1 MKYLPTYVYTTI
13 YDIDFTSL
21 YASGKRIILSDL
33 DNTIASYSEETP
45 SKEVLEFN
53 KYLRNLGFKIYL
65 VSNNNDKRIKK
76 FSEEFI
82 IDGFLAKAKK
92 PFTKKL
98 EKFLSNNNLKKEE
111 IISMGDQLVTDISGF
126 NKLGVDS
133 ILVKTID
140 QKNQK
145 WYTKINRLREK
156 NILKKIKKVDCEKY
170 NQMKVFYE

>member
-65 VSNNNDKRIKK
+65 VSNNNGKRIKK

>member
-45 SKEVLEFN
+45 SKEMLEFN

-76 FSEEFI
+76 FSEEFV

>member
-21 YASGKRIILSDL
+21 YASGKKIILSDL
-33 DNTIASYSEETP
+33 DNTIASYSEEVP
-45 SKEVLEFN
+45 SQEAIELN
-53 KYLRNLGFKIYL
+53 KKLRKFGFKIYL

-76 FSEEFI
+76 YSEKFI
-82 IDGFLAKAKK
+82 IDGFLAQAKK

-98 EKFLSNNNLKKEE
+98 EKFIIDNNLKKEE
-111 IISMGDQLVTDISGF
+111 IICIGDQLVTDILGF
-126 NKLGVDS
+126 NKLGVDT

-156 NILKKIKKVDCEKY
+156 KILKKIKKVDYSKY
-170 NQMKVFYE
+170 NLMKEFYE

>member
-98 EKFLSNNNLKKEE
+98 EKFLSNNNLK
-111 IISMGDQLVTDISGF
+111 IHWVHL
-126 NKLGVDS
+126 
-133 ILVKTID
+133 
-140 QKNQK
+140 
-145 WYTKINRLREK
+145 
-156 NILKKIKKVDCEKY
+156 
-170 NQMKVFYE
+170 